1 MKRYSKEFRQAD
13 IERIRNGETQST
25 VAKDLGISSKT
36 LNSWWRSTK
45 DDLSPK
51 ELSDAEEIIWLRRLL
66 REKKSEINFLKKAS
80 AYFAKLS

>member
-1 MKRYSKEFRQAD
+1 MKRYSKEFRQAA
-13 IERIRNGETQST
+13 IERIHNGEIQSA

-36 LNSWWRSTK
+36 LNSRWCSTK

-51 ELSDAEEIIWLRRLL
+51 ELSDAEEIIRLRRLL
-66 REKKSEINFLKKAS
+66 REKEAEINFLKKAS